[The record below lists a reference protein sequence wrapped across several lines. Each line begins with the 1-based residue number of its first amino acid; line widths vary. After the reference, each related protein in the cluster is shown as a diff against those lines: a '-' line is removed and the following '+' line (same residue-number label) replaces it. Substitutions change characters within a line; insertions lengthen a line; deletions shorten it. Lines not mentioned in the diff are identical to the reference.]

1 MTLVHPSCDAKMT
14 FNECELTILRT
25 AVDNADDRRN
35 KKIVNSP
42 EVQRMIKI
50 VEEFLR
56 KNQLICYGGTA
67 INALLPKHAQF
78 YNKDTDLADYD
89 FFSPTPVEHS
99 KQLSDIFYKN
109 GFEEVEAKSGQH
121 HGTYKVF
128 VNFIGMADITFLHG
142 DIYDALKKDAKKV
155 DGIYY
160 CPPNYL
166 RMSMYL
172 ELSRP
177 EGDVSRWEKVLK
189 RLGLLNKYHPLRANE
204 CNRVDFQR
212 GLSLLDGNDEKFAA
226 KVYTTVKKALIQ
238 DDVVFFGGFAI
249 ASYLEYMPATTQRKL
264 QKIPDF
270 DVFSESAEA
279 TAKRVMERLVDIGV
293 KKVRVIKK
301 PCVGEVISAH
311 YQVIIGENDTVAFIY
326 EPMACH
332 SYNKVRVGNTS
343 VKVATID
350 TMLSMY
356 LAFLYSGRGYYDLNR
371 ILCMS
376 NFLYKVQERN
386 RLQQKGVL
394 KRFSLNCYGYQHTL
408 EDMRSEKMKMFV
420 ELKEKRNSKEYEEWF
435 LKYRPGDKTKL
446 KIKTLGV
453 KQVAKKTKKQ
463 TKSTKTAAATKNTKT
478 AKRALK

>member
-1 MTLVHPSCDAKMT
+1 MSKVVHPSCDAKMT

-35 KKIVNSP
+35 KKIVNSS

-56 KNQLICYGGTA
+56 KKQLICYGGTA

-78 YNKDTDLADYD
+78 YNKETDLADYD

-99 KQLSDIFYKN
+99 KQLSDIFNKH
-109 GFEEVEAKSGQH
+109 GFDEVEAKSGQH

-128 VNFIGMADITFLHG
+128 VNFIGMADITFLHK
-142 DIYDALKKDAKKV
+142 DIYNAIKKDAKKI

-177 EGDVSRWEKVLK
+177 DGDVSRWEKVLK
-189 RLGLLNKYHPLRANE
+189 RLGLLNKYHPLRINN
-204 CNRVDFQR
+204 CNSVDFQR
-212 GLSLLDGNDEKFAA
+212 GLSSLDSHDEKFVA

-249 ASYLEYMPATTQRKL
+249 ASYLEYMPATTQSKL
-264 QKIPDF
+264 IKLPDF
-270 DVFSESAEA
+270 DVFSESAET
-279 TAKRVMERLVDIGV
+279 TAKKVMERLVDIGV
-293 KKVRVIKK
+293 EKVRVVKK
-301 PCVGEVISAH
+301 SSVGEVISAH
-311 YQVIIGENDTVAFIY
+311 YQVIIGANDTVAFIY

-332 SYNKVRVGNTS
+332 SYNKVRVSNTS
-343 VKVATID
+343 VKIATID

-356 LAFLYSGRGYYDLNR
+356 LAFLYSNRSYYDLDR

-408 EDMRSEKMKMFV
+408 EDIRTEKMKMF
-420 ELKEKRNSKEYEEWF
+420 ENLKKQRNSKEYEEWF
-435 LKYRPGDKTKL
+435 LKYRPGDSSKTSEP
-446 KIKTLGV
+446 T
-453 KQVAKKTKKQ
+453 Q
-463 TKSTKTAAATKNTKT
+463 TKANMTRKNNVS
-478 AKRALK
+478 